1 MRFKNEI
8 KELIDNANQ
17 LIDSTKKAMDNHL
30 ISARQVYDNLDS
42 LQNNYLAKIETLV
55 NRENSQ

>member
-8 KELIDNANQ
+8 KEEIDKANQ
-17 LIDSTKKAMDNHL
+17 LIDSTKKAMNNHL
-30 ISARQVYDNLDS
+30 ISAQQVYDNLDS
-42 LQNNYLAKIETLV
+42 IQNSYLAKIESLI